1 MEAVRFYS
9 VGTPQM
15 TAIRKKLVIV
25 GDGEGSERR
34 PLSVFGDGQLADAP
48 VPAVLEN
55 YVATIDVRAELALWD
70 TAGQEDY
77 DRLRPL
83 SHLKRGSTLMCFS
96 IDSPDFL
103 HKPESWRPEVR
114 HFCASVS
121 VIFAKVMNP
130 GYHLPMLADP
140 AMTKHEH
147 GVPEEKCTTS
157 VKTNADDSPGVQSAK
172 TKDGVRE
179 VVDSAKTV
187 SYPRCRGRRIFNLF
201 RNIE

>member
-1 MEAVRFYS
+1 
-9 VGTPQM
+9 M

-34 PLSVFGDGQLADAP
+34 PLNVFGDGELADAP
-48 VPAVLEN
+48 VPAVLD
-55 YVATIDVRAELALWD
+55 VANIDVRAELALWD
-70 TAGQEDY
+70 TAGQEDN

-83 SHLKRGSTLMCFS
+83 PNLKIGATLMCFS

-130 GYHLPMLADP
+130 GYHLPMLADL
-140 AMTKHEH
+140 AMTKHKH
-147 GVPEEKCTTS
+147 GVPAEGRTTS
-157 VKTNADDSPGVQSAK
+157 VKTNADDSP
-172 TKDGVRE
+172 
-179 VVDSAKTV
+179 
-187 SYPRCRGRRIFNLF
+187 
-201 RNIE
+201 

>member
-1 MEAVRFYS
+1 MKGFLEEGYEEEEEEETAMEATRFYS
-9 VGTPQM
+9 VGRPQM

-25 GDGEGSERR
+25 GDGDGSERR

-48 VPAVLEN
+48 VPAVLD
-55 YVATIDVRAELALWD
+55 VANIDVRAELALWD

-83 SHLKRGSTLMCFS
+83 SNLKIGATLMCFS

-140 AMTKHEH
+140 AMTKHKH
-147 GVPEEKCTTS
+147 GVPEEKTTS
-157 VKTNADDSPGVQSAK
+157 VKTSAYGSPGVLRQ
-172 TKDGVRE
+172 DQG
-179 VVDSAKTV
+179 
-187 SYPRCRGRRIFNLF
+187 RCARGGR
-201 RNIE
+201 

>member
-1 MEAVRFYS
+1 MVRAARG
-9 VGTPQM
+9 V
-15 TAIRKKLVIV
+15 L
-25 GDGEGSERR
+25 
-34 PLSVFGDGQLADAP
+34 LSVFGDGELADAP

-55 YVATIDVRAELALWD
+55 NDATIDVRAEVASWD

-83 SHLKRGSTLMCFS
+83 

-130 GYHLPMLADP
+130 GCHLPILADP
-140 AMTKHEH
+140 AMTKHKH
-147 GVPEEKCTTS
+147 GVPAEGRTTS
-157 VKTNADDSPGVQSAK
+157 VKTNANDSPGVQCQ
-172 TKDGVRE
+172 DQG
-179 VVDSAKTV
+179 
-187 SYPRCRGRRIFNLF
+187 RCARGDR
-201 RNIE
+201 